1 MFVGFIF
8 GMTKKRMGTPLV
20 IPVFI
25 PHQGCPQNCLFC
37 NQVSISGKRVEKE
50 DDAALVS
57 RTVAEWLGHSR
68 NRSEVQVAF
77 YGGSFTCLP
86 VERQISL
93 LGAVQ
98 QFIQS
103 KDVGSIRL
111 STRPDCINEEVCD
124 LLLENGV
131 KTVELGVQSLDDH
144 VLTASNRGHS
154 CEDSLL
160 AAGILKKKGLQ
171 LGVQLMPGL
180 PGETTVSFFKSLRQV
195 IEIKPDFVRLYPTLV
210 IRGAGLARE
219 YKKGNYE
226 PMTMNRAIALCCSAK
241 ERLELAGIKI
251 MRMGLQA
258 SETLE
263 KELLAGP
270 YHPSFGELVATRY
283 WFRRVRA
290 LLAACSPGEKL
301 HLLISDR
308 DISAFVGQKRI
319 NIKRLQQLGLEKRL
333 KLKTDKKLKRGEI
346 KVIID

>member
-1 MFVGFIF
+1 
-8 GMTKKRMGTPLV
+8 MTTDTTGNPLV

-37 NQVSISGKRVEKE
+37 NQVSISGKSTKRG
-50 DDAALVS
+50 DDAGLVS
-57 RTVAEWLGHSR
+57 QTVTEWLGHSR
-68 NRSEVQVAF
+68 RRSEVQVAF
-77 YGGSFTCLP
+77 YGGSFTCLS
-86 VERQISL
+86 VERQKSL

-103 KDVGSIRL
+103 KDVSSIRL
-111 STRPDCINEEVCD
+111 STRPDCIDAEVCD
-124 LLLENGV
+124 FLLERGV
-131 KTVELGVQSLDDH
+131 KTVELGVQSLDDQ

-160 AAGILKKKGLQ
+160 AAGILKKKGLR

-180 PGETTVSFFKSLRQV
+180 PGETTVSFFKSLQQV

-210 IRGAGLARE
+210 IRGAGLAKE
-219 YKKGNYE
+219 YENGKYE

-241 ERLELAGIKI
+241 ERLEIAGIKI

-263 KELLAGP
+263 RELLAGP
-270 YHPSFGELVATRY
+270 YHPSFGEFVASRY

-290 LLAACSPGEKL
+290 LLAACLPEEKL
-301 HLLISDR
+301 HLQISDR

-319 NIKRLQQLGLEKRL
+319 NIKRLQKLGLEKRL
-333 KLKTDKKLKRGEI
+333 KLKTDKTLKRGEI
-346 KVIID
+346 NVIID